1 MSVSTS
7 RSMSLAKTT
16 SSAISAPGASPSLS
30 MAGLSR
36 LKVKLGDRWL
46 IPGMTESGKTTF
58 SKLLSTQL
66 SRLYPQAR
74 FYILDSK
81 FAGDFDQYPGRVM
94 SDVAPPRPSSNER
107 VQVWQPILIN
117 PDEVEKWLWQVL
129 HDPPAIL
136 FVDELVHLC
145 YGRKSFS
152 ENYSRIQ
159 KLGRMLP
166 VGCITCTQ
174 ELVDIPRNA
183 LGQATHI
190 ARFRLNLPYEQRLMK
205 SIMHSKADMPEPMDQ
220 HGFYFGSTASGAEPL
235 YFRDA
240 QSFLKID
247 FVSSKRGRN
256 A

>member
-1 MSVSTS
+1 MSVSIS
-7 RSMSLAKTT
+7 RLPKTENRMSSPIL
-16 SSAISAPGASPSLS
+16 APGASLTA
-30 MAGLSR
+30 AGLS
-36 LKVKLGDRWL
+36 KIKIKLGDRWL

-58 SKLLSTQL
+58 SKLLAERM

-81 FAGDFDQYPGRVM
+81 FAGDFDKYPGRVM
-94 SDVAPPRPSSNER
+94 SDMAPRKPGGNQR
-107 VQVWQPILIN
+107 VQVWQPILID
-117 PDEVEKWLWQVL
+117 PDQVEQWLWQVL

-145 YGRKSFS
+145 YGKKSFS

-205 SIMHSKADMPEPMDQ
+205 SVMHAKNDLGEPPDA
-220 HGFYFGSTASGAEPL
+220 HGFYYSQTTSRAEPE
-235 YFRDA
+235 YYRDA
-240 QSFLKID
+240 QHFLKI
-247 FVSSKRGRN
+247 R
-256 A
+256 